1 LSDAERGKLRECFA
15 GVRRQGGGGAGSA
28 SRQGSQFGGRGG
40 FGGGT
45 DGRRASTTRRG
56 IVFVPGQNGPEP
68 RMVILGVNDWDYTE
82 VISGVKAGDQVFLMT
97 AARLQQQQKEMA
109 DRVRQRSNQM
119 GGMRQ
124 STTPQGGQAGQSPQ
138 GGR

>member
-1 LSDAERGKLRECFA
+1 
-15 GVRRQGGGGAGSA
+15 
-28 SRQGSQFGGRGG
+28 
-40 FGGGT
+40 
-45 DGRRASTTRRG
+45 
-56 IVFVPGQNGPEP
+56 
-68 RMVILGVNDWDYTE
+68 MVILGVNDWDYTE